1 LAGRDPAENKES
13 CMDLLPFLTHNWA
26 LVLIAVVSGSLLL
39 WPGITAASSGGITPD
54 NAVLLMN
61 REKAIVVD
69 VSEADEFASAHIKGA
84 RNVPVNEIQTRL
96 PEVAKNKTVPLILV
110 CPSGARARRAL
121 GVAKTLGYD
130 KAVVLG
136 GGLKAWR
143 DANLPLEKA

>member
-1 LAGRDPAENKES
+1 
-13 CMDLLPFLTHNWA
+13 MDVLPFLTQNWA
-26 LVLIAVVSGSLLL
+26 LVLIALVSGTLLL
-39 WPGITAASSGGITPD
+39 WPGIAAGTSGGITPD
-54 NAVLLMN
+54 GAVQLMN
-61 REKAIVVD
+61 REKALVVD
-69 VSEADEFASAHIKGA
+69 VSEAEEFATGHIKGA
-84 RNVPVNEIQTRL
+84 RNVPVNDLQARL

-110 CPSGARARRAL
+110 CPSGARSKRAL

>member
-1 LAGRDPAENKES
+1 
-13 CMDLLPFLTHNWA
+13 MDVLPFLTTNWP
-26 LVLIAVVSGSLLL
+26 LVLIALVSSALLL
-39 WPGITAASSGGITPD
+39 WPGLAVGAAGGITPD
-54 NAVLLMN
+54 SAVQLMN

-69 VSEADEFASAHIKGA
+69 VSEADEFASGHIKGA
-84 RNVPVNEIQTRL
+84 RNVPVNELETRL

-110 CPSGARARRAL
+110 CPSGARSKRAL
-121 GVAKTLGYD
+121 GTAKTLGYD